1 MDFIQKIFITIIF
14 EEFLVF
20 IPLIIL
26 FFYAIYSVNEK
37 KNYISNFIILLLPFF
52 FIFYQ
57 YSYLPDFFSSIGQDS
72 LSEIDADVGEAL
84 FYLKTFFSFLLDPEI
99 FKRKRFWLL
108 LISSFSSAVIIYLF
122 LKYYFKKINKNILI
136 LNKYF
141 NILLTFSLIVGLY
154 GAVSLTLMSL
164 DAGKK
169 MRIFETEFKKNIL
182 NYKTKNNSNN
192 IIKTIIYVGEST
204 SALNL
209 GLYGYPFDTS
219 PWLSSLK
226 DDKLSSIKS

>member
-122 LKYYFKKINKNILI
+122 LKYY
-136 LNKYF
+136 
-141 NILLTFSLIVGLY
+141 
-154 GAVSLTLMSL
+154 
-164 DAGKK
+164 
-169 MRIFETEFKKNIL
+169 
-182 NYKTKNNSNN
+182 
-192 IIKTIIYVGEST
+192 
-204 SALNL
+204 
-209 GLYGYPFDTS
+209 
-219 PWLSSLK
+219 LK
-226 DDKLSSIKS
+226 R